1 MPEDQGLIHEPKDE
15 KLVSAVEG
23 FVAKRGAPP
32 NSDYDFVRTD
42 LNGDGKRE
50 GIVLFKLPHTYWC
63 GWDGCGM
70 AVFRADDD
78 DFTPVATMSG
88 IRGPIHVAREASN
101 GWRDI
106 IVEVSGARMPNKN
119 VVLEFDGST
128 YPNSPMLA
136 QTLHSPVSSLKT
148 DRFFR

>member
-1 MPEDQGLIHEPKDE
+1 MPGDEAQNDLKDE

-32 NSDYDFVRTD
+32 NSDYDFIRTD

-70 AVFRADDD
+70 AVFREDGDH
-78 DFTPVATMSG
+78 FTPVSAMSG
-88 IRGPIHVAREASN
+88 IRGPIHVARAASN

-106 IVEVSGARMPNKN
+106 IVEVSGARMPSKN
-119 VVLEFDGST
+119 VILEFDGST
-128 YPNSPMLA
+128 YPSSPMLA
-136 QTLHSPVSSLKT
+136 QTLYQPVSSMET
-148 DRFFR
+148 ERFFR